1 MKGGAFFMT
10 AGVIKAIG
18 IGASVLGVGATLISD
33 WVNDIKMEETIE
45 QKVNEA
51 FAKFENKE
59 DNEE

>member
-1 MKGGAFFMT
+1 MT
-10 AGVIKAIG
+10 AGVIKVIG